1 MTTQRP
7 IVGID
12 LGGTNMQVGVVRAD
26 ARRVDAADAILGTF
40 RQKTKAIDGF
50 DAVVDRLFTAVERAC
65 EDAGIGIDELG
76 GVGIG
81 APGAVDPNT
90 GVVHEAVNLR
100 WTDVPLAKILT
111 DRFGVPTVVDN
122 DVNAALYGEW
132 VLGAAQGAKE
142 VLGVWVGT
150 GIGGALILNSQ
161 LYRGHNLTAGE
172 LGHMPMFPRNPPGT
186 RTVEH
191 NCSRTTVVTRIVR
204 LILANRTSSLT
215 ELTDGRYDKI
225 KSKALATAYNDGDE
239 LTREVVDDAAEL
251 LGGTIGGV
259 VTLLSLE
266 KVVLGGGLTEA
277 IGEPFVAMVRDA
289 ARDVAFPAKC
299 KDIEVVAS
307 ALLDDAG
314 LIGAAMLAADRLGG
328 SEGAR

>member
-1 MTTQRP
+1 MTTQQP

-26 ARRVDAADAILGTF
+26 ARETGAAGAILGTY
-40 RQKTKAIDGF
+40 RQKTKAADGF
-50 DAVVDRLFTAVERAC
+50 DAIIDRLFTAVERAC
-65 EDAGIGIDELG
+65 EDAGVRIADLG

-100 WTDVPLAKILT
+100 WTDLPLAQILT
-111 DRFGVPTVVDN
+111 ERFGVPTVVDN

-132 VLGAAQGAKE
+132 VLGAAQGAQE

-150 GIGGALILNSQ
+150 GIGGALILNGQ

-172 LGHMPMFPRNPPGT
+172 FGHMLMFPRNPPGT

-204 LILANRTSSLT
+204 LILANRTSSLSEIT
-215 ELTDGRYDKI
+215 NERYDKV
-225 KSKALATAYNDGDE
+225 KSRALATAYLDGDE

-251 LGGTIGGV
+251 LGGSIGGI

-277 IGEPFVAMVRDA
+277 IGEPFVERVRTA
-289 ARDVAFPAKC
+289 TREIAFPAKC
-299 KDIEVVAS
+299 KDVEVVAS
-307 ALLDDAG
+307 TLLDDAG

-328 SEGAR
+328 SGGA